1 MRTVLFLHRAGSV
14 DRIPVAEFKIVRD
27 AETVSI
33 VYQASGDEARRYPGW
48 WGVRAEAAIGPGFVT
63 IERNGA
69 VIFDGRIPFGAK
81 VLPFKPMESPRDR
94 R

>member
-1 MRTVLFLHRAGSV
+1 MRTVLLLHRAGSV
-14 DRIPVAEFKIVRD
+14 DRIPIAEFKIVRD
-27 AETVSI
+27 AETVNI
-33 VYQASGDEARRYPGW
+33 VYRASGDEARRYPGW
-48 WGVRAEAAIGPGFVT
+48 WGVRAGAVT

-69 VIFDGRIPFGAK
+69 VIFDGRNPFGAK